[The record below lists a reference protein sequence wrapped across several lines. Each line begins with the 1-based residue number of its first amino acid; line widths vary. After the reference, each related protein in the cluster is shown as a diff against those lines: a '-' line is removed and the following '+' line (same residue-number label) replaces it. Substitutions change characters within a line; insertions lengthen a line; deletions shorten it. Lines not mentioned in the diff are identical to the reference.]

1 MASGEIVTRVVIP
14 KFDKKKR
21 QTGIQPSL
29 KKAADWNSAQS
40 AEVVNPEI

>member
-14 KFDKKKR
+14 KFDE
-21 QTGIQPSL
+21 